1 MTIVDERVNNSTV
14 LSTKEELERM
24 IRGASPPESVAMS
37 TTHIQSS
44 PAESSQSN
52 CPTITIDPR
61 ACTTRPAGEVHADPK
76 SKKGFVNFNATS
88 PCTIIFEH
96 NDVFNMSS
104 LSLNQGN
111 NKCFVQ
117 TEEGHTKITIK
128 GCEDRMPRNLGAA
141 SGPTD
146 IIVP

>member
-1 MTIVDERVNNSTV
+1 
-14 LSTKEELERM
+14 
-24 IRGASPPESVAMS
+24 MS

-44 PAESSQSN
+44 PVEAGQSN
-52 CPTITIDPR
+52 SPTITIDPR
-61 ACTTRPAGEVHADPK
+61 ACTTRPAGEVHAAPK
-76 SKKGFVNFNATS
+76 SKNGFVNFNATS
-88 PCTIIFEH
+88 PCTILFE
-96 NDVFNMSS
+96 NDDVFSLSS

-117 TEEGHTKITIK
+117 IEEGHTTVTIQ